1 MSLFAILLELWQD
14 VVGNAFPVKNL
25 EKHRLKVV
33 VWLDVDLNAA
43 ENHDLAVIGTS
54 LRYLEDIVTNVLV
67 QHVCCLCSW
76 VS

>member
-1 MSLFAILLELWQD
+1 METNLATKKTNIL
-14 VVGNAFPVKNL
+14 NFKNL

-33 VWLDVDLNAA
+33 VWLVVDLNAA
-43 ENHDLAVIGTS
+43 ENHDQAVIGTS
-54 LRYLEDIVTNVLV
+54 LRYLEDIVANVLV